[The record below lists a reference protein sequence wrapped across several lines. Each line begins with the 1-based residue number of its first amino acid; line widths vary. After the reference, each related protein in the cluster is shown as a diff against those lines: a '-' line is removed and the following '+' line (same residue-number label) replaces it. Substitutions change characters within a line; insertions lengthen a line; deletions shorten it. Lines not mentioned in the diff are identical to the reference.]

1 MVTDALNF
9 SFTPSFPVVWGAHTQ
24 LTGKLHLMSHNDHP
38 VVDNPTTP
46 PATDTGNKPL
56 ERLVSLGGGHGL
68 FATLRAGRTIAD
80 HVTAVVT
87 VADDGGSSGRMRR
100 ELDCLPPG
108 DLRMALAAL
117 TQDSDK
123 GRFWEE
129 VIQHRFG
136 GNGALNGHAI
146 GNFLI
151 TGISQVLGDDI
162 AALDT
167 LAKMLGVKGRVLPM
181 STVPLDLEADVLGL
195 AKDPRESVQVR
206 GQVAVATTIGEV
218 RRVRV
223 HPANPPAAA
232 PAVAAIKDA
241 DLITLGPGSWFSSV
255 IPHLL
260 VPGIV
265 EALNESPAPTVVVL
279 NLVAEA
285 GETSGFSQE
294 HHVHMLHQHARDLN
308 VDYMLIDQS
317 TMPGGTM
324 GTHIERAAASMGA
337 ELICAD
343 VREDDNRGRWT
354 DRHKPK
360 KLAAA
365 LADIAAKH
373 RAR

>member
-1 MVTDALNF
+1 
-9 SFTPSFPVVWGAHTQ
+9 
-24 LTGKLHLMSHNDHP
+24 MSHNDHP

-46 PATDTGNKPL
+46 PATGTGNKPL

-260 VPGIV
+260 MPGIV
-265 EALNESPAPTVVVL
+265 EALQETTATRVVIM
-279 NLVAEA
+279 NLVAEP
-285 GETSGFSQE
+285 GETSGFSME
-294 HHVHMLHQHARDLN
+294 RHIHMLLQHCPSLRMDVVV
-308 VDYMLIDQS
+308 VDTS
-317 TMPGGTM
+317 TLLPGNERR
-324 GTHIERAAASMGA
+324 HLERAAERLGA
-337 ELICAD
+337 EVVYRN
-343 VREDDNRGRWT
+343 VRQDDDRGRWT
-354 DRHKPK
+354 DRHSSE
-360 KLAAA
+360 KLADVLRE
-365 LADIAAKH
+365 LATWEAVGSTGSTSGLEEGSGSHSGTDS
-373 RAR
+373 

>member
-1 MVTDALNF
+1 
-9 SFTPSFPVVWGAHTQ
+9 
-24 LTGKLHLMSHNDHP
+24 MSHNDHP

-46 PATDTGNKPL
+46 PATDTGKKPL
-56 ERLVSLGGGHGL
+56 QRLVSLGGGHGL

-117 TQDSDK
+117 TEDSDK

-136 GNGALNGHAI
+136 GQGALNGHAI

-195 AKDPRESVQVR
+195 AKDPRESVPVR

-265 EALNESPAPTVVVL
+265 EALNESQAPTVVVL

-373 RAR
+373 RTR